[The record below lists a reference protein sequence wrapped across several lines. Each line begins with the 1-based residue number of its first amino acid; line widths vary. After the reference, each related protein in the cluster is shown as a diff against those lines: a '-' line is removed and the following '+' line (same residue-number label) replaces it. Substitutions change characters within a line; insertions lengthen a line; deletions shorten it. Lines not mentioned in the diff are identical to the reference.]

1 MKYSSQ
7 TVKKTNEKKNLKGAG
22 FVREFLSGDFLLK
35 ETTLKMLPFILLFFG
50 LSLVAIINQ
59 KSIKN
64 KKLKI
69 DQKEIE
75 YKTILNELK
84 QNNQFIPYDQLF
96 IIQEQAKLMGFVKNT
111 PNTYKITIQTSD
123 TKNN

>member
-7 TVKKTNEKKNLKGAG
+7 TVKKPNEKKNPKGTG
-22 FVREFLSGDFLLK
+22 FIREFISGDFLLK
-35 ETTLKMLPFILLFFG
+35 ETTIKMVPFVGLFFL
-50 LSLVAIINQ
+50 LSFTAIINQ

-64 KKLKI
+64 KKVKI
-69 DQKEIE
+69 EQKEIE

-96 IIQEQAKLMGFVKNT
+96 IIQEQAKAMGFVKST

-123 TKNN
+123 TK

>member
-7 TVKKTNEKKNLKGAG
+7 TVKKNNEKKNPKGSG
-22 FVREFLSGDFLLK
+22 FIREFLSGDFLLK
-35 ETTLKMLPFILLFFG
+35 ETTFKMLPFILLFFG

-69 DQKEIE
+69 EQKEIE

-123 TKNN
+123 TK

>member
-7 TVKKTNEKKNLKGAG
+7 TIKNTNEKKSPKGAG
-22 FVREFLSGDFLLK
+22 FVREFISGDFLLK

-75 YKTILNELK
+75 YKSILNELK
-84 QNNQFIPYDQLF
+84 ENNQFIPYDQLF

>member
-7 TVKKTNEKKNLKGAG
+7 TIKKPNKKKSPKGTG
-22 FVREFLSGDFLLK
+22 FIREFISGDFLLK
-35 ETTLKMLPFILLFFG
+35 ETTIKMLPFILLFFG

-64 KKLKI
+64 KKNKI
-69 DQKEIE
+69 EQKEIE

-123 TKNN
+123 TK

>member
-7 TVKKTNEKKNLKGAG
+7 NVKKTNEKKNPKGAG
-22 FVREFLSGDFLLK
+22 FVREFISGDFLLK

-64 KKLKI
+64 KKIKI
-69 DQKEIE
+69 EQKEIE

-123 TKNN
+123 NQ